1 MIMFG
6 GLAEGGGNYYNDTW
20 VYNITNN
27 TWLNITPQGKYP
39 QGRYGHSMVY
49 DIKNNVVEFNKG
61 AEDILGYKQSETV
74 GRPLSEFLANP
85 DHSNSLL
92 EKVKQEGK
100 ISNHETQLITKQK
113 KIIDLINPLRQ
124 GLLREKTI
132 LKMSGFKKIEL
143 KNIKR
148 YGFQNVDSEFAP
160 HLTFT
165 KLSPPNKTALKKIK
179 KTDFSFMVGQ
189 LALLRLG
196 NHGTGRK
203 LIATFDLKV

>member
-1 MIMFG
+1 M
-6 GLAEGGGNYYNDTW
+6 AEFPLKN
-20 VYNITNN
+20 VAKIKKS
-27 TWLNITPQGKYP
+27 LRQLSAEIQPFHVSSS
-39 QGRYGHSMVY
+39 RYG
-49 DIKNNVVEFNKG
+49 
-61 AEDILGYKQSETV
+61 
-74 GRPLSEFLANP
+74 
-85 DHSNSLL
+85 
-92 EKVKQEGK
+92 EKVGYLAVYYKK
-100 ISNHETQLITKQK
+100 SKKVKDLQK